1 MEETLGAIPPEL
13 QGLSLREEQL
23 LAKVQLTECLYHM
36 PRSGA
41 CGLRGRVFVAPLE
54 TPQVVDVLREL
65 KVVEEQRRI
74 TFTTTAEVDTVRPPK
89 VGEVLRH
96 VEALIAAKQ
105 PAD

>member
-1 MEETLGAIPPEL
+1 
-13 QGLSLREEQL
+13 
-23 LAKVQLTECLYHM
+23 M

-54 TPQVVDVLREL
+54 TPQVVDVFREL

-89 VGEVLRH
+89 LMHALRYLYEHNKLYRGDVQVGEVLRH
-96 VEALIAAKQ
+96 VEALIAATQ
-105 PAD
+105 PADIVAEPQDMLEAD